1 MSPPVIRMVALIF
14 LKGVIEGFGALR
26 RVLVLSRGTLALA
39 LALAPR
45 IFACSGIRRRLL
57 LLGSHIRS
65 LSLWRV
71 RQMTV
76 SNRCFWRRGR

>member
-1 MSPPVIRMVALIF
+1 MVALIF

-26 RVLVLSRGTLALA
+26 SVLVLSRGTLALA
-39 LALAPR
+39 LAPY
-45 IFACSGIRRRLL
+45 IFARSGIRRRLL

-76 SNRCFWRRGR
+76 SNRCAWRRGR